1 MLEIGTCLPY
11 GWVMPPIQSQS
22 RTKYRNQR
30 KPVSIPVVPLVV
42 ARKLA
47 NKTLQDVCD
56 HINDEFEFPK
66 KVERGTISAIENGH
80 RGASVEMLI
89 AIASALSISADDIN
103 TQYEPRRSRQGKR
116 VA

>member
-1 MLEIGTCLPY
+1 
-11 GWVMPPIQSQS
+11 MPPIKPQS
-22 RTKYRNQR
+22 RSKYRNQR
-30 KPVSIPVVPLVV
+30 KPVEIPVVPLVV

-47 NKTLQDVCD
+47 GKTLQDVCD
-56 HINDEFEFPK
+56 HINADFEFPK

-80 RGASVEMLI
+80 RGASAEMLV

-103 TQYEPRRSRQGKR
+103 TEYEPRHSRQTKS